1 MKKQVKP
8 KKISWPFKTVSPGL
22 DKQHKFTDPRA
33 VADSMMEALGYKQM
47 NPPFEGEP
55 EGFNKDIENPP
66 GKATRYDEGK
76 TDWSLM
82 PFDAVEEINKV
93 LEFGAK
99 KYAPNNWKKGFP
111 VSRVLNSCLRHLFS
125 FLRGERVDPESGLS
139 HIAHA
144 ACNLLFIL
152 YFLKYKEKYAD
163 FIEDQ
168 KNT

>member
-1 MKKQVKP
+1 MKLNQTNQDLHEEFLAHALPQAAKGVMTPELKKQLKEMTE
-8 KKISWPFKTVSPGL
+8 KE
-22 DKQHKFTDPRA
+22 QA
-33 VADSMMEALGYKQM
+33 A
-47 NPPFEGEP
+47 
-55 EGFNKDIENPP
+55 
-66 GKATRYDEGK
+66 RYDEGK

-111 VSRVLNSCLRHLFS
+111 VNKVLNSCLRHLFS
-125 FLRGERVDPESGLS
+125 FLRGEEVDPESGLS

-163 FIEDQ
+163 FIENQ